1 MPKKL
6 RDYETV
12 EEASETLDGSR
23 EYHALYLKAVN
34 HPIRKEIL
42 NIVNKA
48 KSISRNNL
56 FDILSEKNLLTDYS
70 ILDYHID
77 FLLKALCIEKGLVDG
92 EVKYIITQ
100 SGKVVEYL
108 R

>member
-1 MPKKL
+1 MPDKL

-12 EEASETLDGSR
+12 EEACETLDGSR

-42 NIVNKA
+42 NIINKS
-48 KSISRNNL
+48 KISRSKL
-56 FDILSEKNLLTDYS
+56 FEILSEKKLLTEYS

-77 FLLKALCIEKGLVDG
+77 FLLKALCIEKELVD
-92 EVKYIITQ
+92 EEINFSITQ